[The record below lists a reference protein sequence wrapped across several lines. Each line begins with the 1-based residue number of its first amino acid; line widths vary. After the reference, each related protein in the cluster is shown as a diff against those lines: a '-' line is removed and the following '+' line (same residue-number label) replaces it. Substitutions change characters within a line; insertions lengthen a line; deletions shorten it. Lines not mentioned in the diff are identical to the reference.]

1 MMRVKKTNLQPV
13 LPEDFEN
20 VESLLRA
27 AREGRLFV
35 VAPNP
40 SAETVEQRID
50 KILAYVDR
58 ISPYAL
64 NGHVREIWTAIL
76 HNEQLQPL
84 FFLTRYQ
91 QTRGQVNWYRVTAV
105 VCLLH
110 EQRVY
115 QQEVSAVQLHCRL
128 EGSEH
133 RTNYYSGM
141 SRYLLEHDQIR
152 IIKQIL
158 TQFGQ

>member
-1 MMRVKKTNLQPV
+1 MQVKKTNLQPV

-20 VESLLRA
+20 LESLLRA
-27 AREGRLFV
+27 AQEGRLFIATPTPPV
-35 VAPNP
+35 
-40 SAETVEQRID
+40 ETVEQRID
-50 KILAYVDR
+50 EILAYVDR

-64 NGHVREIWTAIL
+64 NGHVHAIWEAIL
-76 HNEQLQPL
+76 HDEQLQPL

-110 EQRVY
+110 EQGIY
-115 QQEVSAVQLHCRL
+115 QQEVTAVQLHCLL
-128 EGSEH
+128 EGSER

-141 SRYLLEHDQIR
+141 SRYRLEWPQIR

-158 TQFGQ
+158 APFKQ

>member
-1 MMRVKKTNLQPV
+1 MRVKKTDLHPV

-20 VESLLRA
+20 LESLLRA

-40 SAETVEQRID
+40 SAETVAQRID

-64 NGHVREIWTAIL
+64 NGHVHAIWEAIL
-76 HNEQLQPL
+76 HDEQLQPL
-84 FFLTRYQ
+84 FFLTRYS
-91 QTRGQVNWYRVTAV
+91 RKCGQVNWYRVTAV

-110 EQRVY
+110 EQGVY
-115 QQEVSAVQLHCRL
+115 RQEVSAVQLHCLL
-128 EGSEH
+128 EGSER

-141 SRYLLEHDQIR
+141 SRYQLEWPQIR
-152 IIKQIL
+152 IIKRIL
-158 TQFGQ
+158 ASFKQ